1 MAATLTTI
9 VISAVVAEANLICP
23 GVVRSRRVSALR
35 LSLIGNPPPALQDA
49 CDAMS
54 RYSSQPSAGGTGPI
68 YTEKGFVWT
77 SPDIAHLDAFET
89 PAENTASCR
98 SRSLF
103 LAGDDSLSG
112 Q

>member
-1 MAATLTTI
+1 MRCLVTAA
-9 VISAVVAEANLICP
+9 NH
-23 GVVRSRRVSALR
+23 R
-35 LSLIGNPPPALQDA
+35 LGDWP
-49 CDAMS
+49 M
-54 RYSSQPSAGGTGPI
+54 YTG
-68 YTEKGFVWT
+68 KGFVRT

-89 PAENTASCR
+89 PAENTARCG

>member
-9 VISAVVAEANLICP
+9 VNSAVLAEANLICP
-23 GVVRSRRVSALR
+23 GVVRNRRASALR

-54 RYSSQPSAGGTGPI
+54 RYSSQPSAGGLAHV
-68 YTEKGFVWT
+68 YRKGFVRT

-89 PAENTASCR
+89 PAENTAR
-98 SRSLF
+98 RWSRSLF